1 MNAELEA
8 ILIPHNAT
16 STGSAHQ
23 LEAVQ
28 LMVDLAP
35 LHSRQETDIVVG
47 RKSSSENAKF
57 KIPHAALRFLPALA
71 DAGVIIVSSLIGSGG
86 YQLFANQNLGFSAS
100 SLGAGIAAA
109 LLYVFIGQSVGF
121 YDLRAVFSTQ
131 RDIKRI
137 FAQWMLAGLLLT
149 LLFFLM
155 KVGAGFSRGS
165 IVRFAFLALMLLLI
179 SRSIMKRWVGH
190 AVAEGRVQGRR
201 VVVLGSREEL
211 ASITASELL
220 RRYGLSEVDRVAFAF
235 DQHKNLAM
243 GVRESAS
250 LEDALTVARK
260 HCADE
265 IVLALPWSDTRK
277 LELVRD
283 HLRASP
289 LPVELIPDRRVRALA
304 DNPSFNLK
312 KSLSIEVQRGP
323 LSRLEQFLK
332 RCVDVVGAAIGL
344 MVLSPLMILSAIA
357 IRLDSVGP
365 ALFRQ
370 RRNGFDTRPFVIFK
384 LRTMTVMED
393 GSDLQQAKRVDP
405 RVTPIGR
412 MLRKTSIDELPQLF
426 NVLMGDMSLVGPR
439 PHALAHDDRF
449 GKLLSDYAFR
459 HHVKP
464 GITGWAQVNGYRGET
479 ARVEQMKGRV
489 DCDLWYINNWN
500 LTLDLKIIALT
511 CIELVRRRNAY

>member
-1 MNAELEA
+1 MLEA
-8 ILIPHNAT
+8 IVVPQSAT
-16 STGSAHQ
+16 SRGSAQ
-23 LEAVQ
+23 KLEAGQ
-28 LMVDLAP
+28 LMVDLAT
-35 LHSRQETDIVVG
+35 LHSRQETDIAVG

-57 KIPHAALRFLPALA
+57 KIPHAALRYLPALA
-71 DAGVIIVSSLIGSGG
+71 DGAVIIVSSLIGSGG
-86 YQLFANQNLGFSAS
+86 YQFFANQNLGVSES
-100 SLGAGIAAA
+100 SLGAGIVAA
-109 LLYVFIGQSVGF
+109 LLYVFIGQAVGF
-121 YDLRAVFSTQ
+121 YDLREVFSTR

-137 FAQWMLAGLLLT
+137 FAQWMLSGLLLT

-165 IVRFAFLALMLLLI
+165 IVCFAFLALVLLLI
-179 SRSIMKRWVGH
+179 ARSITKRWVGE

-211 ASITASELL
+211 ASINASELL

-235 DQHKNLAM
+235 DKNRNLAM
-243 GVRESAS
+243 GARESAS
-250 LEDALTVARK
+250 LEVAVAVARK
-260 HCADE
+260 RCADE

-289 LPVELIPDRRVRALA
+289 LPVELIPDRRIRSLA

-332 RCVDVVGAAIGL
+332 RCVDVVGAAIAL

-370 RRNGFDTRPFVIFK
+370 RRNGFDARPFVIFK
-384 LRTMTVMED
+384 FRTMTVMED

-426 NVLMGDMSLVGPR
+426 NVLIGDMSLVGPR
-439 PHALAHDDRF
+439 PHALAHDDQF

-464 GITGWAQVNGYRGET
+464 GITGWAQVKGYRGET

-511 CIELVRRRNAY
+511 CIELMRRRNAY

>member
-1 MNAELEA
+1 MLEA
-8 ILIPHNAT
+8 ILIPHSAT
-16 STGSAHQ
+16 STGLAHE
-23 LEAVQ
+23 LEADQ
-28 LMVDLAP
+28 LMVDLAT
-35 LHSRQETDIVVG
+35 LHARQETEIAVG

-57 KIPHAALRFLPALA
+57 KIPHAALRYLPALA
-71 DAGVIIVSSLIGSGG
+71 DAGVIIVSSLIGGGG
-86 YQLFANQNLGFSAS
+86 YQFFANQNLGVSES
-100 SLGAGIAAA
+100 SLGAGIVAA

-121 YDLRAVFSTQ
+121 YDLRAVFSTR
-131 RDIKRI
+131 RDVKRI

-149 LLFFLM
+149 LLFFLT
-155 KVGAGFSRGS
+155 KVGGGFSRGS
-165 IVRFAFLALMLLLI
+165 IVCFAFLALVLLLI
-179 SRSIMKRWVGH
+179 SRSITKRLVGD

-211 ASITASELL
+211 ASISASELL
-220 RRYGLSEVDRVAFAF
+220 RRYGLSEVDRIAFAF
-235 DQHKNLAM
+235 DKNKNLAM
-243 GVRESAS
+243 GARESAS
-250 LEDALTVARK
+250 LEDAVAVARK
-260 HCADE
+260 CRADE

-289 LPVELIPDRRVRALA
+289 LPVELIPDRRIRSLA
-304 DNPSFNLK
+304 DHPSFNLK

-384 LRTMTVMED
+384 FRTMTVMED

-426 NVLMGDMSLVGPR
+426 NVLIGDMSLVGPR
-439 PHALAHDDRF
+439 PHALAHDDQF

-459 HHVKP
+459 RHVKP
-464 GITGWAQVNGYRGET
+464 GITGWAQVKGYRGET
-479 ARVEQMKGRV
+479 ARVEQMKSRI

-500 LTLDLKIIALT
+500 LTLDLKIMALT
-511 CIELVRRRNAY
+511 CVELVQRRNAY